1 MIGWISVLY
10 LIITIPEPPVP
21 AELTLHPNAPPPLPV
36 CGVPL
41 CNVVADIPPPTPPTP
56 EPPVPPAL
64 SPPPAPPPA

>member
-1 MIGWISVLY
+1 
-10 LIITIPEPPVP
+10 
-21 AELTLHPNAPPPLPV
+21 LTLHPNAPPPLPV